1 MKLKRRDQS
10 LRLSQT
16 IAGTRFPM
24 NLGTRCKTLRWHNPM
39 LYRKRDPRTFKTYIP
54 FSIRGSFEYI
64 FASSILDSDPG
75 DVPKRIYR
83 GCLFARRVRIKPNP
97 INNLNRIRNISA
109 PTV

>member
-24 NLGTRCKTLRWHNPM
+24 MLGIRCKTFRWNSPM
-39 LYRKRDPRTFKTYIP
+39 LFKKRNPRTGKTFTP

-64 FASSILDSDPG
+64 FTSSILDSTYR

-83 GCLFARRVRIKPNP
+83 GCLSARRVRIKPNP

>member
-24 NLGTRCKTLRWHNPM
+24 MLGTRCKTFRWNNPM
-39 LYRKRDPRTFKTYIP
+39 LYKKRNPRTGKTFTP

-64 FASSILDSDPG
+64 FVCSILDSDPG
-75 DVPKRIYR
+75 YIPKRIYR
-83 GCLFARRVRIKPNP
+83 GCLSTRRVRIKPNP

-109 PTV
+109 PTM